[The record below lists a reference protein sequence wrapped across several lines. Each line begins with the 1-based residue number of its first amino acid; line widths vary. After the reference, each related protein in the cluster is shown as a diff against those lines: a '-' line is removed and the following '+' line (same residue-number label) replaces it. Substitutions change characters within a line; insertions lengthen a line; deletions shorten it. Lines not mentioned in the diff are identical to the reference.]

1 MAGILLGCGSED
13 PPVTPPPPQHITT
26 RPLNVAL
33 TTGVTPTISPA
44 SVATPIAESQTPVI
58 SGPAVKIGDAVFP
71 VELVIDSADRR
82 QGLSDR
88 PSLDQGTGMLF
99 IFEEEQS
106 LSFWMRNMQFPLDM
120 IWIDAQCRLVDIS
133 RDVPVPPPD
142 TDDSDLLRYRPKN
155 AARFVLEIN
164 AGETSEA
171 GINVDDDV
179 EFLGLIDGE
188 YGC

>member
-13 PPVTPPPPQHITT
+13 PPVTPPLPQHITT
-26 RPLNVAL
+26 RPLNVAP

-44 SVATPIAESQTPVI
+44 SVATPIAESPTPVI
-58 SGPAVKIGDAVFP
+58 SGPVVKIGDTVFP

-133 RDVPVPPPD
+133 RDVPVPPTD

-155 AARFVLEIN
+155 AAQFVLEIT
-164 AGETSEA
+164 AGETAEA

>member
-13 PPVTPPPPQHITT
+13 SPVTLPLPQHITT
-26 RPLNVAL
+26 RPLNVAP
-33 TTGVTPTISPA
+33 TIGFTPTVNPA
-44 SVATPIAESQTPVI
+44 KNSTVVVGSKTPVY
-58 SGPAVKIGDAVFP
+58 SGPAVRIRDSVFP
-71 VELVIDSADRR
+71 VEMAIESADRR

-142 TDDSDLLRYRPKN
+142 TGDSDLLRYRPKN
-155 AARFVLEIN
+155 AAQFVLEIN
-164 AGETSEA
+164 AGETAEA